1 MRNMIL
7 YVIVLLPALLG
18 LGCMFFKPGGSKK
31 QTAFM
36 LAVQAITLIVTLIAV
51 CGDQELSTAPL
62 YFTESLSFALMM
74 DKLGGFFC
82 LLTAV
87 CWLLTILYAY
97 VYMKHEGKEPRFYAF
112 LFLTESMVLGSALA
126 ADLVTLYLF
135 FELTSLLSFPLV
147 LHSQTH
153 KALLGAT
160 KYLYYSVGGAFVA
173 LFGMAVL
180 ASNASLTFT
189 AGGHLT
195 AGDLTPTMM
204 LAIFLMILGFSAKAG
219 LFPLHNWLPSA
230 HPVAPAPAHALLSG
244 IIAKVG
250 AVAVIRIIYCI
261 VGVELLQGSWLQ
273 TTFIVLAL
281 VTIFMGSF
289 MGCTENGLK
298 KRLAYS
304 SISQISYVL
313 LGVFIMTPLGLAGAL
328 LQLMFHAVAKIGVF
342 QSAGAIIYLTET
354 ETIDGFPALG
364 KRLPTTLLCFTL
376 LSLSLVGIPP
386 FGGFHSKWYLAI
398 GALDAFP
405 DAMGYVI
412 PAVLLA
418 SALFTAYYLFAPIV
432 QAFFPGKDHP
442 PVQRVH
448 EPPAMMLSLVMFSA
462 AVLLLGLFHNGVV
475 STILS
480 IAESLM

>member
-1 MRNMIL
+1 MLYIL
-7 YVIVLLPALLG
+7 ILIPLLLG
-18 LGCMFFKPGGSKK
+18 VVCAFFKSGGSKK

-36 LAVQAITLIVTLIAV
+36 LLVQALLTGLILFTV
-51 CGDQELSTAPL
+51 CTGGDRATTPVH
-62 YFTESLSFALMM
+62 FTETLTFSLKM
-74 DKLGGFFC
+74 DQLAAFFC

-126 ADLVTLYLF
+126 ADMVTLYLF
-135 FELTSLLSFPLV
+135 YELTTVISFPLV
-147 LHSQTH
+147 LHAQNR
-153 KALLGAT
+153 KALLGAA
-160 KYLYYSVGGAFVA
+160 KYLYYSVGGAFLA
-173 LFGMAVL
+173 LFGMAVF
-180 ASNASLTFT
+180 AGQTSLTFS
-189 AGGHLT
+189 AGGHLC
-195 AGDLTPTMM
+195 AADLSPTMM
-204 LAIFLMILGFSAKAG
+204 LATFLMIMGFSAKAG
-219 LFPLHNWLPSA
+219 LYPLHNWLPSA

-250 AVAVIRIIYCI
+250 AIAVIRVIFCM
-261 VGVELLQGSWLQ
+261 VGADLLRGTWLQ
-273 TTFIVLAL
+273 TVFIVLAL

-289 MGCTENGLK
+289 MGCKENGLK

-313 LGVFIMTPLGLAGAL
+313 LGVFILTPLGVAGAL
-328 LQLMFHAVAKIGVF
+328 LQIFFHAIAKIGVF
-342 QSAGAIIYLTET
+342 QSAGAIIYLTEVD
-354 ETIDGFPALG
+354 TIDRFPGLG
-364 KRLPTTLLCFTL
+364 KRLPVTLICFTL

-398 GALDAFP
+398 GALEAFP
-405 DAMGYVI
+405 GALGYIV

-432 QAFFPGKDHP
+432 QAFFPGKDFP
-442 PVQRVH
+442 AVERVH
-448 EPPAMMLSLVMFSA
+448 EPPAMMLSLVMFSC
-462 AVLLLGLFHNGVV
+462 AVLVLGLFHNGVV
-475 STILS
+475 SALLS

>member
-1 MRNMIL
+1 MIL
-7 YVIVLLPALLG
+7 YIIILLPALLG
-18 LGCMFFKPGGSKK
+18 LICAFFKSGGSKK

-36 LAVQAITLIVTLIAV
+36 LAVQAAVTALIVAAACQGGTITTKGIHL
-51 CGDQELSTAPL
+51 
-62 YFTESLSFALMM
+62 TETITFSLMM
-74 DKLGGFFC
+74 DPLSKFFC
-82 LLTAV
+82 ILTAA

-97 VYMKHEGKEPRFYAF
+97 IYMKHEGKEPRFYAF

-126 ADLVTLYLF
+126 ADCMTLYLF
-135 FELTSLLSFPLV
+135 YELTTLLSFPLV
-147 LHSQTH
+147 LHAQNF
-153 KALLGAT
+153 KALLGAS
-160 KYLYYSVGGAFVA
+160 KYLYYSVAGAFLV
-173 LFGMAVL
+173 LFGMGIL
-180 ASNASLTFT
+180 ST
-189 AGGHLT
+189 AAPLSFQSGGYLS
-195 AGDLTPTMM
+195 AGEMTPTLM
-204 LAIFLMILGFSAKAG
+204 LAVFLMVMGFSSKAG

-250 AVAVIRIIYCI
+250 AIGVIRTVFCI
-261 VGVELLQGSWLQ
+261 VGAESLRGSWLQ

-313 LGVFIMTPLGLAGAL
+313 LGVFMLTPLGVVGAL
-328 LQLMFHAVAKIGVF
+328 LQLFFHAVAKIGVF

-354 ETIDGFPALG
+354 ETIDGFPGLG
-364 KRLPTTLLCFTL
+364 KKLPTTLICFTL

-386 FGGFHSKWYLAI
+386 FGGFHSKWYLALSALEALP
-398 GALDAFP
+398 GAL
-405 DAMGYVI
+405 GYLV

-432 QAFFPGKDHP
+432 QAFFPGKDFP
-442 PVQRVH
+442 KVERVH

-462 AVLLLGLFHNGVV
+462 AVLLIGLFPNGIISALGAV
-475 STILS
+475 
-480 IAESLM
+480 AGALM